1 MSIQLQEV
9 GVSADLTVEVNRYG
23 EGDLDDGVRAALAR
37 IGEVRAVEEVSVTG
51 LRPRLND
58 LQADVE
64 ATLSVATE
72 QPDAESVAELLAN
85 GFGITVDSVEVKDPP
100 P

>member
-1 MSIQLQEV
+1 MSIQFHEV
-9 GVSADLTVEVNRYG
+9 GATADLTVEVNRYG
-23 EGDLDDGVRAALAR
+23 DGDLDDGVRAALAR
-37 IGEVRAVEEVSVTG
+37 IDEVQAVDSVSVTG

-64 ATLSVATE
+64 ASLVVAVE
-72 QPDAESVAELLAN
+72 RPDTESVADLLAG
-85 GFGITVDSVEVKDPP
+85 GFGITVQSVDIENPP